1 MMIVQLDLLHFAHR
15 LRSELLPSL
24 ARTVP
29 VLAEFRTF
37 DCRLFSYEPIQSVDI
52 VPAVDRSSH
61 NGPVLVRRAPAA
73 SSCVWSRTTRIVLS

>member
-1 MMIVQLDLLHFAHR
+1 MMIVQLDLLHFASHR

-37 DCRLFSYEPIQSVDI
+37 DCRLFSYEPIQSVVI

-61 NGPVLVRRAPAA
+61 NGSV
-73 SSCVWSRTTRIVLS
+73 